1 MPGPYQDPRERPG
14 EVAGKRRS
22 MSTNTGKLRVLY
34 ISNSHPDLY
43 VGGAEVYSYSLY
55 QGMRESEGVEP
66 IFLAR
71 STASGHRSRRGTA
84 FHSINDDPNQIL
96 WFQEDHDYFFLTSPA
111 KDQYTVQFHNFLTAY
126 RPDVVHIQHTIGLG
140 VDLIRQIKNSLPG
153 TPIVYTLHELLP
165 ICNAHG
171 FMLRTNGGGLCRKA
185 TPMRCHG
192 CFEGI
197 PPQHFFLRERF
208 IKSQFRHVDLFLA
221 PSHFLV
227 QRYREWGIPAEKI
240 RFQENGRILPGS
252 GSGSL
257 RHSGAQ
263 QNGASGNGDAS
274 DPPAGHIGF
283 FGQIMPHKGI
293 LVLLKAMKML
303 LDVDGAENVHLFLN
317 GANLDKEA
325 DEFQTEVSDLLEECT
340 NVTFLGKYDLSELQ
354 ERMKNVAWVVV
365 PSIWWENSPMVIQE
379 AFMFQRPVICSNIGG
394 MAEKVEDGVN
404 GLHFRVDDPRDL
416 AGTLVR
422 AAGSRDLWK
431 RLRAGIKPVL
441 SIEEAVAV
449 HRSYY
454 RSLLA
459 KVG

>member
-1 MPGPYQDPRERPG
+1 MP
-14 EVAGKRRS
+14 
-22 MSTNTGKLRVLY
+22 TNTGKLRVLY

-55 QGMRESEGVEP
+55 QGMQESEDVEP

-71 STASGHRSRRGTA
+71 STTSGHRSRRGTS
-84 FHSINDDPNQIL
+84 FHSINDDPNQVL
-96 WFQEDHDYFFLTSPA
+96 WFQEGHDYFFLTSPA

-140 VDLIRQIKNSLPG
+140 VDLIRQIKISLPG
-153 TPIVYTLHELLP
+153 TPVVYTLHELLP

-171 FMLRTNGGGLCRKA
+171 FMLRTNGGGLCRKSS
-185 TPMRCHG
+185 PMRCHE
-192 CFEGI
+192 CFPDI
-197 PPQHFFLRERF
+197 PAQHFFLRERF

-221 PSHFLV
+221 PSRFLV

-252 GSGSL
+252 DSALARL
-257 RHSGAQ
+257 RRD
-263 QNGASGNGDAS
+263 GASGEAS
-274 DPPAGHIGF
+274 DPPVGHIGF
-283 FGQIMPHKGI
+283 FGQVMPHKGI

-303 LDVDGAENVHLFLN
+303 LDVDTAKDVHLFLS
-317 GANLDKEA
+317 GANLEKES
-325 DEFQTEVSDLLEECT
+325 DSFQAEVSGLLAECT
-340 NVTFLGKYDLSELQ
+340 NVTFLGKYDLSELP
-354 ERMKNVAWVVV
+354 ERMKNIAWVVV

-379 AFMFQRPVICSNIGG
+379 AYMFRRPVICSNIGG

-404 GLHFRVDDPRDL
+404 GLHYRVDDPRDL

-422 AAGSRDLWK
+422 AVGSRDLWK
-431 RLRAGIKPVL
+431 RLQAGIDPVF
-441 SIEEAVAV
+441 SIAEAVAV
-449 HRSYY
+449 HCSFY

-459 KVG
+459 KAG